1 VNDITLPATF
11 DGPALSAM
19 LERIHTTLESA
30 RDRLCELDGAIGD
43 ADHGITMEA
52 GFRAVRDAQRELA
65 PDAVPSTRLAAA
77 ARAFLNATGAS
88 AGPLYATAF
97 LRASAALKGRDT
109 LDAAATAA
117 LIDAMREGIFTRG
130 KAEPGDKTML
140 DAWLPAAVAA
150 LSAASTDD
158 ASPASVLDAASSAAA
173 DGARA
178 TAALQARLGRAARLG
193 ERSIGHVDPGAV
205 SAALLLA
212 AMTGRAADVDTVLHG
227 ALDEMPPS

>member
-1 VNDITLPATF
+1 VNRTTLPVTL
-11 DGPALSAM
+11 DGPTLAAM
-19 LERIHTTLESA
+19 LERVHAALASS

-52 GFRAVRDAQRELA
+52 GFRAVRDAQRELPDDAA
-65 PDAVPSTRLAAA
+65 PYARLAAA

-88 AGPLYATAF
+88 AGPLYATAL
-97 LRASAALKGRDT
+97 LRASAAIKDHDT
-109 LDAAATAA
+109 LDAAATAC
-117 LIDAMREGIFTRG
+117 LIGAMRDGIVARG

-140 DAWLPAAVAA
+140 DAWQPAATAA
-150 LSAASTDD
+150 TAAASDGD
-158 ASPASVLDAASSAAA
+158 ASPASVLEAATLAAA

-212 AMTGRAADVDTVLHG
+212 AMAGGTADVDALLDDCRDG
-227 ALDEMPPS
+227 AGS